1 MMDAAFLSSTFFL
14 VYFSGLSWVLAGWR
28 ENVLDTLRVVS
39 LGVNLDCELK
49 SCYVLMVC
57 FFNFF
62 FLFFGLC

>member
-14 VYFSGLSWVLAGWR
+14 VSFSGLSWALAGWR
-28 ENVLDTLRVVS
+28 ENVFDTLRVVS

-57 FFNFF
+57 FFDFF
-62 FLFFGLC
+62 FFWTC